1 MPSRRPLVGLA
12 VLATALLGSARTRA
26 AEGDPKI
33 PVERYRLDNGL
44 EVLLHPDR
52 TVPLV
57 YVSLW
62 YHVASG
68 DETPGKTGFAHLFEH
83 MMFQGSQHVGEDQH
97 FKVLKKVGVSVIN
110 GSTNTDRTNY
120 FEQVPSHQ
128 IETALWLESDRMGYM
143 LPLLTAASLD
153 NQREVVRNERRQ
165 NYDNVPY
172 GKDRFVTNQLLY
184 AEGHPYRYLT
194 IGRHEDLARASLED
208 VKNFFR
214 TWYVPSNATLMI
226 AGDIEIP
233 QAKKLVDKWF
243 GTFPKTTR
251 PVHHEVPPTPVT
263 APKREV
269 VTDDFAKLRR
279 IHYAWHSPKA
289 FAPGEAEMDIVSSV
303 LGRPGTGRLYKILVH
318 DKQWAQSVG
327 VFQQGQGFSGIFH
340 VTADLKPDADV
351 AAVEAVLDQE
361 IERVTK
367 EPISERERKRVITE
381 AEAGLVRGLE
391 PLAARG
397 ESLQRFNHFL
407 GEPDSFT
414 RVLDNFRNATPDGI
428 RATAARFLGK
438 QNRIEVVTMPAG
450 TPAKPVSL
458 NSHGDAGGSAAGV
471 PSRGVWDPSRVPV
484 QTKGGK

>member
-1 MPSRRPLVGLA
+1 MPSRIPLVGLA
-12 VLATALLGSARTRA
+12 VLATALLVPPPARA
-26 AEGDPKI
+26 ADGDPKI

-44 EVLLHPDR
+44 EVLLHHDG

-68 DETPGKTGFAHLFEH
+68 DEVPGKTGFAHLFEH

-97 FKVLKKVGVSVIN
+97 FNVLKKVGVSVIN

-128 IETALWLESDRMGYM
+128 IETALWLESDRMGFL
-143 LPLLTAASLD
+143 LPLLTPASLD

-172 GKDRFVTNQLLY
+172 GRDRFLTSQLLY

-214 TWYVPSNATLMI
+214 TWYVPSNATLLV
-226 AGDIEIP
+226 AGDIESA
-233 QAKKLVDKWF
+233 QAHKLVDKWF
-243 GTFPKTTR
+243 GSFPRSAR
-251 PVHHEVPPTPVT
+251 PVHREVPPTPIT

-269 VTDDFAKLRR
+269 VNDDFAKLRR
-279 IHYAWHSPKA
+279 IHYAWHSPRA
-289 FAPGEAEMDIVSSV
+289 FAPGEAELDILASV

-318 DKQWAQSVG
+318 EKQWAQNVG
-327 VFQQGQGFSGIFH
+327 VGQQGQGFSGIFH
-340 VTADLKPDADV
+340 VTVDLKPEADIG
-351 AAVEAVLDQE
+351 AVEAILDRE
-361 IERVTK
+361 IERVAR
-367 EPISERERKRVITE
+367 EPISERERQRVIT
-381 AEAGLVRGLE
+381 ATEAGFVRGLE

-397 ESLQRFNHFL
+397 EALQRYNHFL

-414 RVLDNFRNATPDGI
+414 RVLDSFRNATPEGI
-428 RATAARFLGK
+428 RVTAARYLAK
-438 QNRIEVVTMPAG
+438 QNRVEVVTMPAG
-450 TPAKPVSL
+450 PAAAGKVSL
-458 NSHGDAGGSAAGV
+458 ND
-471 PSRGVWDPSRVPV
+471 
-484 QTKGGK
+484 TKGGK